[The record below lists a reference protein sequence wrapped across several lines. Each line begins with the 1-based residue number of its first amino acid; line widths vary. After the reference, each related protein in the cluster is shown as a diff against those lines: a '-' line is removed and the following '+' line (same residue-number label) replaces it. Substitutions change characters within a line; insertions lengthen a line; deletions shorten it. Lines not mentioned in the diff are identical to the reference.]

1 MPAGTYRIASLS
13 ISPDHVVL
21 RDDPISQSGVTRSA
35 GYVRTDPVPAAFG
48 FPNET
53 FGGPFTTATFSGD
66 TVTAPLAVPEIAVS
80 EAVAGNIPDNTGTF
94 SFGSTTVG
102 SPVTKTFTVTNS
114 GSAALTLSNLTP
126 PSGFAIAQNFGT
138 TTVAASGGQTTFQ
151 IVMGAGAPATPSG
164 TLSFTNNDA
173 DEGTFNFTISGTVI
187 AAPDM
192 TPPVISGTPANITG
206 VEATS
211 AAGAVV
217 TFSSPTALDAVD
229 GVRPVTCVP
238 PSGSTFAFGT
248 TTVVCSASDTSGNS
262 ASSSFT
268 VTVLDTLPP
277 VISGT
282 PSNITGVAATSPA
295 GAVVT
300 YTNPTATDVVDGVV
314 TVSCVP
320 PSGSTFPVGVTTV
333 VCSAT
338 DSHMNGTSSSFT
350 VTVLPPAPEIAVSG
364 NGNNIADGSNLAA
377 ASTTNATDFGST
389 PVQGGLVEVTYTI
402 TNSGPGVLNLSGGP
416 NFVSVTPSTDFSVTQ
431 QPAATVADSGGT
443 TTFKIAFNPTTA
455 ATTSATVTFGS
466 DDADEGSF
474 DFVIKG
480 TGTPAQT
487 FDLAGNAVANTPFD
501 GGETYIYG
509 SGPPPVSP
517 LPLESPAVLGAQAP
531 GLDPGIV
538 FSYFGDISLN
548 NDGDAVVY
556 ARVSGAGISAAN
568 DGSVWVLDENG
579 FNLLIR
585 EGDAMPVGAGTVAE
599 PLSSV
604 RMTNTGVSHFMSG
617 VAGTG
622 VTTATNAAGWV
633 DDGTSVTPFYLKGT
647 TFSNVFNGV
656 SQQTNTDDGYFA
668 GQLKLVS
675 GSVTAA
681 NDTGVWKT
689 EADGTV
695 TPAVREGAVIA
706 GAVKVGN
713 LMNRVAVGS
722 NGMGVYPA
730 YLTGVTPA
738 ATNRAVLKQD
748 FYNGGAPVI
757 VVQSQIA
764 GSVPGV
770 AGGLFSTFSSE
781 SVNASGKV
789 AIGAMLVTGAAGG
802 GVTSAEDTGIWR
814 EDASGNLELVIR
826 EGEQV
831 TGRDPGVVYA
841 IFSEHWLLDDGGMV
855 VQATLRGSGV
865 TGSNNSGLWHIDAAG
880 TKTLLVGTGETVAEL
895 GGAQV
900 SAFNLRPD
908 VSAAGKYAV
917 TVKLTTGVA
926 GTVLGTNLVLLA
938 GDVTTPGTFSL
949 KLRSGDAYS
958 VGGTARQIRN
968 MFLGHVSGNHSTT
981 TGGTGGMSRAVNDA
995 GQVAVWLEFTDG
1007 TKGMFVGP

>member
-1 MPAGTYRIASLS
+1 
-13 ISPDHVVL
+13 
-21 RDDPISQSGVTRSA
+21 
-35 GYVRTDPVPAAFG
+35 
-48 FPNET
+48 
-53 FGGPFTTATFSGD
+53 
-66 TVTAPLAVPEIAVS
+66 
-80 EAVAGNIPDNTGTF
+80 
-94 SFGSTTVG
+94 
-102 SPVTKTFTVTNS
+102 
-114 GSAALTLSNLTP
+114 
-126 PSGFAIAQNFGT
+126 
-138 TTVAASGGQTTFQ
+138 
-151 IVMGAGAPATPSG
+151 
-164 TLSFTNNDA
+164 
-173 DEGTFNFTISGTVI
+173 
-187 AAPDM
+187 
-192 TPPVISGTPANITG
+192 
-206 VEATS
+206 
-211 AAGAVV
+211 
-217 TFSSPTALDAVD
+217 
-229 GVRPVTCVP
+229 
-238 PSGSTFAFGT
+238 
-248 TTVVCSASDTSGNS
+248 
-262 ASSSFT
+262 
-268 VTVLDTLPP
+268 
-277 VISGT
+277 
-282 PSNITGVAATSPA
+282 
-295 GAVVT
+295 
-300 YTNPTATDVVDGVV
+300 
-314 TVSCVP
+314 
-320 PSGSTFPVGVTTV
+320 
-333 VCSAT
+333 
-338 DSHMNGTSSSFT
+338 
-350 VTVLPPAPEIAVSG
+350 
-364 NGNNIADGSNLAA
+364 
-377 ASTTNATDFGST
+377 
-389 PVQGGLVEVTYTI
+389 
-402 TNSGPGVLNLSGGP
+402 
-416 NFVSVTPSTDFSVTQ
+416 
-431 QPAATVADSGGT
+431 
-443 TTFKIAFNPTTA
+443 
-455 ATTSATVTFGS
+455 VTFGS

-958 VGGTARQIRN
+958 VGGTAREIRN